1 MNSDVLV
8 DADHHRAVAVL
19 KEAGNDVTMVVARV
33 TETPAVTFQQPVRI
47 NNNNNF
53 YFIVYSAINSNQSN
67 CSAALYKE

>member
-33 TETPAVTFQQPVRI
+33 TETPAVTFQQPVGVH
-47 NNNNNF
+47 NNNNL
-53 YFIVYSAINSNQSN
+53 FIFIYIAP
-67 CSAALYKE
+67 